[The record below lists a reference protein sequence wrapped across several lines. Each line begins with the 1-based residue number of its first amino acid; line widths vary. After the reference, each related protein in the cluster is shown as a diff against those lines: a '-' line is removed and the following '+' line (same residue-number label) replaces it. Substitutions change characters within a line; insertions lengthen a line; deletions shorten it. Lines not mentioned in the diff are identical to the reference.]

1 MCLCGTGLLR
11 DVSRVRHWCS
21 EKTSMLAFTT
31 LTFSMS
37 PHLLGHRAAQN
48 NVWERILMGFSLEG
62 YNRERERDW
71 RKAHRNKRVSL
82 VNPQWT
88 PVYMLCSTVHA
99 VSDVNQVFFFHYTA
113 LGCTFS
119 KPQCASDKNSQSVP
133 LNCFI
138 NLSYC
143 NNSVEFVQIHFIS
156 TMQKAQC
163 FCMGFF
169 AAWALEND
177 RIYQTHALKQ
187 SERIKWSGGRQTQ
200 TL

>member
-1 MCLCGTGLLR
+1 
-11 DVSRVRHWCS
+11 
-21 EKTSMLAFTT
+21 
-31 LTFSMS
+31 MS
-37 PHLLGHRAAQN
+37 
-48 NVWERILMGFSLEG
+48 
-62 YNRERERDW
+62 ERESSLGSVWKDTTEKGREIGGKPIEIRECDFM
-71 RKAHRNKRVSL
+71 SL

-88 PVYMLCSTVHA
+88 PVYMLCSIVHA

-138 NLSYC
+138 NISYC

-156 TMQKAQC
+156 TMHKAQC